1 MIRAKVKSPVIKAK
15 LDTTVIKAKLDT
27 TIVRLMDLGITN
39 ASVGNIAVIRTV
51 DACGTPT
58 EWEAVDPMTILG
70 VSGIVVDGDG
80 NAVTDVS
87 FDQESKIVTFTKGN
101 LYTTQQDVD
110 TTIAA
115 ALECGTF

>member
-1 MIRAKVKSPVIKAK
+1 MIRAKVKSP
-15 LDTTVIKAKLDT
+15 VIKAKLDT

-101 LYTTQQDVD
+101 LYTTQLDVD